1 MTTVD
6 VTLSLPEELVEQAK
20 SAGVLTDERVA
31 ALLEAEIKRQINA
44 QRFQATLRQLR
55 SVEPSVTQEEIDD
68 EIEAYHAENKPQN

>member
-44 QRFQATLRQLR
+44 RRFQATLQQLR
-55 SVEPSVTQEEIDD
+55 AVDPSLTQEEIDD
-68 EIEAYHAENKPQN
+68 EIEAYHDENKPQN